1 MKLDPFR
8 LEVFFDRHEFN
19 APYLLTQSDC
29 ESMSIKTLLAFEP
42 GAEQDFLDSWL
53 GYTQGRGNPQLCH
66 EISKLYS
73 GLSSKNVVVHVGAQ
87 EAIFNYMNVVLDPG
101 DHVIFLSPAY
111 QSLFG
116 VATAL
121 GCQVSP
127 WTLSQGKAGWD
138 LDMTVL
144 EALIQPN
151 TRLIC
156 VNSPHNPTGYVL
168 SREQMEEITRL
179 ARHHDMYVF
188 SDEVYRGLEPDGH
201 ESPGFADSYEQ
212 AVSLGVM
219 SKAYGLPGLRIGWVA
234 SQDQALLEKM
244 VRFKHY
250 TTICSSGPSEF
261 LACLA
266 LRHGEKIL
274 ERNRRIIQDNLKR
287 ADEFFNTHA
296 DLFVHNRPLAGP
308 IGFHGMHLDQP
319 MEEFCDQMVAEKGVL
334 LLPASI
340 YGFEGNYFRMGYGQK
355 DFSTNLGHFEAY
367 IKERLLV

>member
-8 LEVFFDRHEFN
+8 LEVFFDRYEFN

-29 ESMSIKTLLAFEP
+29 ESMSIKTLLEFEP

-53 GYTQGRGNPQLCH
+53 GYTQGRGNPELCH

-111 QSLFG
+111 QSLFE

-121 GCQVSP
+121 GCRVSP
-127 WTLSQGKAGWD
+127 WTLSQGDGGWN
-138 LDMTVL
+138 LDMAAL
-144 EALIQPN
+144 EGLIQQN

-156 VNSPHNPTGYVL
+156 INSPHNPTGYL
-168 SREQMEEITRL
+168 LTPEQMEEITRL
-179 ARHHDMYVF
+179 ARHHGLYVF
-188 SDEVYRGLEPDGH
+188 CDEVYQGLEPVGRK
-201 ESPGFADSYEQ
+201 SKGFAEMYEQ

-234 SQDQALLEKM
+234 AQDQGLLEKM

-261 LACLA
+261 LARLA

-274 ERNRRIIQDNLKR
+274 ARNRKIIQDNLKVS
-287 ADEFFNTHA
+287 DQFFHTYP
-296 DLFVHNRPLAGP
+296 DLFVYNRPHAGP

-319 MEEFCDQMVAEKGVL
+319 MEDFCDRMAAEKGVL
-334 LLPASI
+334 LLPGSI
-340 YGFEGNYFRMGYGQK
+340 YGFEGNYFRMGYGRK

-367 IKERLLV
+367 LKERLLV